1 MAERKVTDEQLV
13 EAFKTM
19 SLSQAAKHF
28 DMGQRSIEK
37 RKANLIRKGW
47 SPEHDMTH
55 IVPDGFK
62 LKGTSSLYKEGVK
75 APVLQ
80 WVKTSSDEQRQR
92 ELMEAAIAAM
102 GEDLPRMVFSPAPA
116 ACNTDLLN
124 CYVVTDYH
132 LGLLSW
138 HEETGADYD
147 LNIAEQQLVAWFA
160 TAIHMAPD
168 AEIGVFAQLGDYLH
182 WDGLDAVTPASKHLL
197 DADTRFQKLVRV
209 AIRVT
214 RRVVDMLLTK
224 HQRVHVLMAEGNHDT
239 ASSIWLREWFSAIY
253 ENEPRITVDRSPD
266 PYYCVEHGQ
275 TSLFFHHGHKK
286 KPASVSDVF
295 VAKFRDVFGRT
306 QHSYAHLGHLHH
318 VDVKENNL
326 MIVEQHRT
334 LAAPDAYASRG
345 GWISGRDAKVITYHK
360 QYGEVGRLT
369 INSDMLKA
377 GVA

>member
-1 MAERKVTDEQLV
+1 MAERKVTDEQII

-19 SLSQAAKHF
+19 GVIKAAEYLGLNVRSLQ
-28 DMGQRSIEK
+28 K
-37 RKANLIRKGW
+37 RKARMARKGW

-55 IVPDGFK
+55 IVPDGFH

-75 APVLQ
+75 EPVLQ
-80 WVKTSSDEQRQR
+80 WVKSSIDHERQN
-92 ELMEAAIAAM
+92 ELMQAAIEAM
-102 GEDLPRMVFSPAPA
+102 GEDLPRMVFAPAPA
-116 ACNTDLLN
+116 ACNVDLLN

-147 LNIAEQQLVAWFA
+147 LSIAEQQLVAWFA
-160 TAIHMAPD
+160 TAIAMAPD

-286 KPASVSDVF
+286 KPANVSDVF

-369 INSDMLKA
+369 INSDMLKVGA
-377 GVA
+377 A